1 MARRGTM
8 DDYSGDGEE
17 IPTSAASVV
26 ASGLGWGLGLFAGI
40 LLFLLVVYVV
50 LFRLRRHRHV
60 IAS

>member
-1 MARRGTM
+1 M

-50 LFRLRRHRHV
+50 LFRLRRQRHV